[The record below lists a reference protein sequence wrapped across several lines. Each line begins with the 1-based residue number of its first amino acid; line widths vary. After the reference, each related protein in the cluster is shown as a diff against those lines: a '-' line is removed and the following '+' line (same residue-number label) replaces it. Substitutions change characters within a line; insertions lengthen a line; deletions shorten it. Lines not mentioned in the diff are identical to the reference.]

1 MRISTTTLESYRLYC
16 EGDWMP
22 EEELIANITGQF
34 VPTHNVKLGSAF
46 GKVLETPDRYRVPH
60 GYTCDG
66 FNFGDDVM
74 EEPLALMDRRGVYE
88 AKAERRYEA
97 ATVVA
102 KADQIVGA
110 RLIEHKTTLSTF
122 DFEKYAKSY
131 QWRFMADIFVPAF
144 VTYHVFCLAEAP
156 NGVISLRGIES
167 FNLFPYP
174 DLHQDC
180 CDLLRRFCDY
190 VRTKG
195 LESLLIER
203 QKRSEA
209 A

>member
-1 MRISTTTLESYRLYC
+1 MRISTTTLESFRLYC
-16 EGDWMP
+16 EGDWM
-22 EEELIANITGQF
+22 EEGELLATIKGQF

-60 GYTCDG
+60 GFTCDG

-74 EEPLALMDRRGVYE
+74 EPSLALMDRRGVYE
-88 AKAERRYEA
+88 AKAEKRYEA

-131 QWRFMADIFVPAF
+131 QWRFMTDIFAPAF
-144 VTYHVFCLAEAP
+144 ITYHVFCLAEAP

-174 DLHQDC
+174 GLHEDC
-180 CDLLRRFCDY
+180 CDLLRRFCEY
-190 VRTKG
+190 VRAKG